1 MTFKK
6 QLKFMG
12 LRIGAFVADTV
23 LRYDE
28 KAEDASERKSLSMQ
42 GRVSLSSIMSR
53 PKIHINLGDLLLSL
67 SHTAQL
73 QITNNRCSRSK
84 PEQI

>member
-1 MTFKK
+1 VPRADGLTAIARNMTFKK

-28 KAEDASERKSLSMQ
+28 KAEDASERKSLEHAGQSE
-42 GRVSLSSIMSR
+42 SLEHNESTQNPHQSR
-53 PKIHINLGDLLLSL
+53 
-67 SHTAQL
+67 
-73 QITNNRCSRSK
+73 
-84 PEQI
+84 

>member
-1 MTFKK
+1 MPRADGLTAIARNMTFKK

-42 GRVSLSSIMSR
+42 ARVSHALWASR
-53 PKIHINLGDLLLSL
+53 
-67 SHTAQL
+67 A
-73 QITNNRCSRSK
+73 
-84 PEQI
+84 